1 MVARQD
7 AARRIEAS
15 FGFSVR
21 IERSGLIEGAVFV
34 MLSSPAWLPIDEVG
48 SVVLRQ
54 VHRSPLA
61 IDYSRDYTEPLSSS
75 RP

>member
-21 IERSGLIEGAVFV
+21 IERSGLIEEAVFV

-54 VHRSPLA
+54 A
-61 IDYSRDYTEPLSSS
+61 IEARWPSSTRGPILSR
-75 RP
+75 